1 MTTSSDTTPPG
12 EPPTIE
18 DAHYAEVMRRR
29 ELIEAGEMELV
40 PWEEAEAN
48 IYGSDPDPD
57 IEAAWEAELQHRRKL
72 LDEGKLELFTWD
84 QVRAELYAEDDDE
97 ETETP

>member
-1 MTTSSDTTPPG
+1 MTSPD
-12 EPPTIE
+12 EPSKGHSPTIE
-18 DAHYAEVMRRR
+18 DAHYAEVMRRC
-29 ELIEAGEMELV
+29 ELIDAGKMELI
-40 PWEEAEAN
+40 PWEKAEAS
-48 IYGSDPDPD
+48 ILGDDRDPD